1 MKKLAI
7 IVLATAASSAF
18 ATEPFFW
25 GGGSGGNQ
33 TGPCE
38 TCPQIDI
45 KGASVQTVS
54 ATFSTFG
61 NEGYNGGNAQ
71 QNVSSNSGNVMV
83 TAASTQTTNAFG
95 SAVLNKADGNG
106 AYASQNLSSNVGKV
120 NIAAAST
127 QTTALTGSVV
137 FNKAGAGSKAVQ
149 NLATNN
155 GCTACK

>member
-7 IVLATAASSAF
+7 IALATAASSAF
-18 ATEPFFW
+18 AFNW
-25 GGGSGGNQ
+25 GQNPQ
-33 TGPCE
+33 PQPNAPCD

-71 QNVSSNSGNVMV
+71 QNVSSNSGNVLV
-83 TAASTQTTNAFG
+83 TAPSNQTTTAFG
-95 SAVLNKADGNG
+95 SAVTNKADGNN

-120 NIAAAST
+120 NIAAMSM
-127 QTTALTGSVV
+127 QTTSLAGSVV
-137 FNKAGAGSKAVQ
+137 FNKAGANSKAVQ

-155 GCTACK
+155 GCIACK